1 MVLCH
6 ATAECAPVDASAHG
20 AGGELPLP
28 DARTLAFEPVGVG
41 GARARVHC
49 SERGERLLTAYA
61 RAVLATES
69 GGDGRVYAAA
79 ATRSD
84 GGGWVALARDGAL
97 ALARAALGASPRL
110 ERVALRTLGGASVA
124 IAV

>member
-28 DARTLAFEPVGVG
+28 DARTLALEPVGVG

-49 SERGERLLTAYA
+49 SERGERLLTACA

-69 GGDGRVYAAA
+69 GGDGRVCAAA
-79 ATRSD
+79 ATR
-84 GGGWVALARDGAL
+84 AARL
-97 ALARAALGASPRL
+97 PSYAAGSRPKVCVRV
-110 ERVALRTLGGASVA
+110 RVASLTNTTTTTNTPHNNTNTTNIIL
-124 IAV
+124 